1 MSSEKG
7 RNDIRPGQHP
17 FSSTSRVEGGN
28 ESYQVYGTKGYY
40 KTFQPQ
46 YKGRPLKH
54 TEMDFNIDLIGQVI
68 KGYRVVGSGLVPDE
82 LDLVNDLDKVLTFN
96 VRDMID
102 SEGNPVYEDDGIT
115 PKQEYIW
122 ELVDLG
128 GVGGVKGDKGDL
140 GTAGAQGAK
149 GDKGDLGAQGST
161 GLTGVKGSTGAQGSQ
176 GPGGTPID
184 ASMIYMFTYD
194 TAAPSAVPQAGG
206 KVAFFE
212 VEGSFAIYFQDGNGG
227 DQTDKLRSLFATGTF
242 DLTFVSQNNQSIYK
256 HISFKNAYIDDQISS
271 TGTLFVYAKTVNGSQ
286 AANPNPNATGEATIG
301 GSTSPN
307 IFANNT
313 PIICNFYVDKWA
325 QQTQYVNL
333 TVVPYAE
340 NVAGWG
346 IYTRYS
352 MTIHQDWIGWTI
364 DSITACWGAT
374 TPGPGNIWEIIH
386 EDSTGNGT
394 TLADYMHPDNQR
406 VHTEMLDLDIT
417 DTGTIWF
424 NPDAPDSS
432 AEGYSVNIKLVKY

>member
-82 LDLVNDLDKVLTFN
+82 LDLVNDLDKVLMFN

-102 SEGNPVYEDDGIT
+102 SEGDIVYEDDGTT

-128 GVGGVKGDKGDL
+128 GVGGVKGDKGNL

-176 GPGGTPID
+176 GPGGTPLTAAMTYLFI
-184 ASMIYMFTYD
+184 YD
-194 TAAPSAVPQAGG
+194 TTAPTATLMAGG
-206 KVAFFE
+206 KAQFFE
-212 VEGSFAIYFQDGNGG
+212 MEGSFAIHFQDAQTG
-227 DQTDKLRSLFATGTF
+227 DQTDKLKSLFSTGTF
-242 DLTFVSQNNQSIYK
+242 ELTFVNLGNQLMYK
-256 HISFKNAYIDDQISS
+256 HISFKNAYVDDQIASA
-271 TGTLFVYAKTVNGSQ
+271 GTIFVYAKTING
-286 AANPNPNATGEATIG
+286 NPVQNLNSSATGAVTVG
-301 GSTSPN
+301 GSTTPN
-307 IFANNT
+307 TLVDNQGYFV
-313 PIICNFYVDKWA
+313 NFYVDKWA

-340 NVAGWG
+340 GVSTFPQYESYA
-346 IYTRYS
+346 I
-352 MTIHQDWIGWTI
+352 TIHEDWVGWTI
-364 DSITACWGAT
+364 DSITACWGQSVAS
-374 TPGPGNIWEIIH
+374 GNIWEIKH
-386 EDSTGNGT
+386 EDSLGATT
-394 TLADYMHPDNQR
+394 TLASYAHPDMQR
-406 VHTEMLDLDIT
+406 VHTEKLDIEIQ

-424 NPDAPDSS
+424 NPDAPDNA
-432 AEGYSVNIKLVKY
+432 AEGYSVNLKLVKY